1 MRIGREPRCYNASDF
16 LQRFPSSSLK
26 SRIAARKR
34 ANPGHSLQRLPN
46 LPPEIMNR
54 CTKQP
59 FFRAHP
65 QHIPQHAFHH
75 ALTTRWIPFA
85 STLVRQ
91 WRQKRVRQW
100 RQKRVRQWRQKRVLM
115 RPEAAFPYVFAAE
128 GAQHPPKSRHAQRP
142 TATRPTKTTQSP
154 ATTQSTKTTQSPA
167 TKQSASGKRR
177 SVKDG
182 RNCQDYLS

>member
-1 MRIGREPRCYNASDF
+1 MRVF
-16 LQRFPSSSLK
+16 
-26 SRIAARKR
+26 
-34 ANPGHSLQRLPN
+34 LQRLPN
-46 LPPEIMNR
+46 SPHKIKNR

-91 WRQKRVRQW
+91 WRQKRV
-100 RQKRVRQWRQKRVLM
+100 LM

-142 TATRPTKTTQSP
+142 TATRPTENTQSPATRPTETTQSP
-154 ATTQSTKTTQSPA
+154 ATTQSTETTQSSA

-182 RNCQDYLS
+182 RNCQNYLS